1 MAASDSYRDYFLDR
15 MKAYGLYNSEEMS
28 MMDIRPE
35 VLKNH
40 PRPGRPLP
48 HSAYSADG

>member
-35 VLKNH
+35 VLKKS
-40 PRPGRPLP
+40 PPTRPPATTFCLF
-48 HSAYSADG
+48 S